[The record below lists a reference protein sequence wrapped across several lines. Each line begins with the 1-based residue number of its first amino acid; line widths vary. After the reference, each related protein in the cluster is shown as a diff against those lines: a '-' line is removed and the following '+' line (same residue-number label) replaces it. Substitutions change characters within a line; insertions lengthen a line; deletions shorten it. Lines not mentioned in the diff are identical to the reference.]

1 MSEGM
6 IKKAITRLETKYI
19 PQLSSTLFSPQE
31 QYKFIMPLLDVWGSS
46 YEDEKVEEK
55 VKFIYD
61 KLVEE
66 NKDRPQDS
74 LISLLTTL
82 GAVKFG
88 ESKLDKVYKYFNL
101 QKESEKALKYHY
113 LISDEIN
120 NLVNKKDDL

>member
-6 IKKAITRLETKYI
+6 IKKAITKLETKYI
-19 PQLSSTLFSPQE
+19 PQASSTLFSPAE
-31 QYKFIMPLLDVWGSS
+31 GYRFIMPLLDVWGSDS
-46 YEDEKVEEK
+46 EDDKVAEK
-55 VKFIYD
+55 VKFIHD
-61 KLVEE
+61 KLVEN

-101 QKESEKALKYHY
+101 QKESEKALKYHN
-113 LISDEIN
+113 LLNDEIG